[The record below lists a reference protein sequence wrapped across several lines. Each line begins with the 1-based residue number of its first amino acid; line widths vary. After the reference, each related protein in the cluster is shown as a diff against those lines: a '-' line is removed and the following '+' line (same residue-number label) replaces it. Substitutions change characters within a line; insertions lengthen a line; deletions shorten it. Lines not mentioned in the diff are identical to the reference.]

1 MSDPLHAGA
10 NAPAA
15 RRANQTKL
23 MTRNENKKMIGLF
36 WTLGA
41 GLGTGLLAVFDPLE
55 VKRTAHDVI
64 THTGQILDTTP
75 ADQNHGVL
83 LQVVPLTANIGNHLV
98 AIGKTHSSD
107 LTQGGVWLFRGGGID
122 TGTYPAALWTVL

>member
-41 GLGTGLLAVFDPLE
+41 VLGRGLLAVFDHLE

-64 THTGQILDTTP
+64 THTGQILDTTT
-75 ADQNHGVL
+75 AYQNHGVL
-83 LQVVPLTANIGNHLV
+83 LQVVPLTANIRNHL
-98 AIGKTHSSD
+98 ITIDKTHTSEF
-107 LTQGGVWLFRGGGID
+107 TQGRVRLF
-122 TGTYPAALWTVL
+122 